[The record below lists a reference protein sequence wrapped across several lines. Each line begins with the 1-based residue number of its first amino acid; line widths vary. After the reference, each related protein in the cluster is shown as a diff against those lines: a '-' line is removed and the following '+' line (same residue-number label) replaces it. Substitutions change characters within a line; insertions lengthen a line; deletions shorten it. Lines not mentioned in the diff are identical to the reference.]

1 MHSGRLRGP
10 SGLGPTPRTGTHGV
24 VLHCEIIAHYTFSG
38 PAHWATS
45 RRSASRARGAPC
57 RSRTSLLTVSKSRT
71 AHVTRRPYQELLD
84 LPSSKFDFWG
94 GIDVPTFCDS
104 PRASSM
110 RSMRTPAPPV
120 GDRRCVARTA
130 RRTTRDRDARPETFS
145 RESRAEK
152 LEESPEGR
160 IDCVRCEVVPPP
172 KPAQRAH
179 TTGGLVR
186 RRVSALH
193 TAPDHGERAH
203 PQSRT
208 LQPLLACL

>member
-1 MHSGRLRGP
+1 MTFQRLVTAPHECSMHS
-10 SGLGPTPRTGTHGV
+10 
-24 VLHCEIIAHYTFSG
+24 I
-38 PAHWATS
+38 
-45 RRSASRARGAPC
+45 
-57 RSRTSLLTVSKSRT
+57 
-71 AHVTRRPYQELLD
+71 
-84 LPSSKFDFWG
+84 
-94 GIDVPTFCDS
+94 
-104 PRASSM
+104 
-110 RSMRTPAPPV
+110 RTPAPPV

-172 KPAQRAH
+172 KPAQRAR

-193 TAPDHGERAH
+193 TAPDHGEGAH
-203 PQSRT
+203 PHSRT
-208 LQPLLACL
+208 LQQLCVRGLRSWFRDPHDVMIEAPENNEISTRGFLWRSEAGVGEKCLKSTPQWAGSCKLGLARKSRP

>member
-1 MHSGRLRGP
+1 M
-10 SGLGPTPRTGTHGV
+10 
-24 VLHCEIIAHYTFSG
+24 
-38 PAHWATS
+38 
-45 RRSASRARGAPC
+45 
-57 RSRTSLLTVSKSRT
+57 SKSRT

-110 RSMRTPAPPV
+110 RSIRTPAPPV

-193 TAPDHGERAH
+193 TAPDRGEAAH
-203 PQSRT
+203 PHSRT
-208 LQPLLACL
+208 LQQLSLRGLMSSMRVTDRVPSRCMVGPAWTSH

>member
-1 MHSGRLRGP
+1 MHF
-10 SGLGPTPRTGTHGV
+10 
-24 VLHCEIIAHYTFSG
+24 EIIAHYTFSC
-38 PAHWATS
+38 PAQWATS
-45 RRSASRARGAPC
+45 RRPAPGARGAPC
-57 RSRTSLLTVSKSRT
+57 RSRTSLLTVSKSRN

-84 LPSSKFDFWG
+84 LPSSKSDFWG

-110 RSMRTPAPPV
+110 HSIRTPAPPRR
-120 GDRRCVARTA
+120 DRRCAARA
-130 RRTTRDRDARPETFS
+130 SRRTTRHRAARPETFS

-193 TAPDHGERAH
+193 TAPDHGEGAH

>member
-1 MHSGRLRGP
+1 M
-10 SGLGPTPRTGTHGV
+10 
-24 VLHCEIIAHYTFSG
+24 
-38 PAHWATS
+38 
-45 RRSASRARGAPC
+45 
-57 RSRTSLLTVSKSRT
+57 
-71 AHVTRRPYQELLD
+71 LD
-84 LPSSKFDFWG
+84 LPSSKFDFGG
-94 GIDVPTFCDS
+94 GIDVQRLVTA
-104 PRASSM
+104 PRACSM
-110 RSMRTPAPPV
+110 HSIRTPAPPV

-172 KPAQRAH
+172 KPAQRAR

-193 TAPDHGERAH
+193 TAPDRGEAAH
-203 PQSRT
+203 PHSRT
-208 LQPLLACL
+208 LQQLCLWGLLSLVGLKITSQKSSTIFEKKQPLGANFVVFWCFNHDVMWIAKPRP

>member
-1 MHSGRLRGP
+1 M
-10 SGLGPTPRTGTHGV
+10 
-24 VLHCEIIAHYTFSG
+24 
-38 PAHWATS
+38 
-45 RRSASRARGAPC
+45 
-57 RSRTSLLTVSKSRT
+57 SKSRT

-110 RSMRTPAPPV
+110 RSIRTPAPPV

-193 TAPDHGERAH
+193 TAPDHGEGAH
-203 PQSRT
+203 PHSRT
-208 LQPLLACL
+208 LQQLSLRGLMSSIRHGSHDNPNQNTHPWTPSHLFFHFAFYA